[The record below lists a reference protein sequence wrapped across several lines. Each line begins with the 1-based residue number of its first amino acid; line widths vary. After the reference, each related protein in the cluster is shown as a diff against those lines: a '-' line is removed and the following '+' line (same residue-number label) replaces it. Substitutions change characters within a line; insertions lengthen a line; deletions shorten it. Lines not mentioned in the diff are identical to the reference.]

1 MAIQLTIRDNKI
13 KPAVFDMVQS
23 LPSAHSHI
31 SLYHSSSH
39 GSMWRTSNETNKK
52 QKIKCQARKL
62 AWKFYYHYWSHRKA
76 INAHYA
82 WPSVKDHNIQTMMHL
97 IGSLQIQPSLLVLC
111 YQGRFAG
118 QTSVSQRLKLV
129 KCHTNDV
136 KSVQNLDRSSDWLM

>member
-1 MAIQLTIRDNKI
+1 
-13 KPAVFDMVQS
+13 
-23 LPSAHSHI
+23 
-31 SLYHSSSH
+31 
-39 GSMWRTSNETNKK
+39 
-52 QKIKCQARKL
+52 
-62 AWKFYYHYWSHRKA
+62 
-76 INAHYA
+76 
-82 WPSVKDHNIQTMMHL
+82 MHL